1 MATIADRLNKALSDL
16 LANDKRSIVAQ
27 RNIMRELSKMPNASA
42 KDIERIILKYDKTL
56 MDKAKLYVVV
66 AQVRSMLVGVDVG
79 VAILALAS
87 IYNPKAPN
95 LFVKKIYDMSKGKVA
110 NRAKNLLKEVELKNE
125 TNITRTLR
133 SNIRQKVKGVS
144 QTYKTLN
151 KALEKGLDPE
161 KVLRETNVEWKV
173 KRVIRTESH
182 EQFEIANVDVHKA
195 MGLTH
200 KVWNTQGDKIV
211 RDTPFHNAVG
221 DKRIPIDSQ
230 FRANGIR
237 ADHPGDMMLPVGE
250 RINCRCYLTFE

>member
-1 MATIADRLNKALSDL
+1 MSGVDAVLLTVSNENSINFPNLKTYGIVDGALIESIADSSSSQSNAVTYNITPGDTLS
-16 LANDKRSIVAQ
+16 I
-27 RNIMRELSKMPNASA
+27 
-42 KDIERIILKYDKTL
+42 
-56 MDKAKLYVVV
+56 
-66 AQVRSMLVGVDVG
+66 
-79 VAILALAS
+79 
-87 IYNPKAPN
+87 
-95 LFVKKIYDMSKGKVA
+95 
-110 NRAKNLLKEVELKNE
+110 RAKNIWNEVELKNKN
-125 TNITRTLR
+125 NITRTSR

-144 QTYKTLN
+144 QTYKTYN
-151 KALEKGLDPE
+151 KALEKGLDPD